1 MTNKRRR
8 KHTSKGFF
16 CIARASAR
24 TWAVAFSRRL
34 IPGAVFRTKAAAL
47 QYVTALM
54 EAAGLRH
61 EHVMVLGEA

>member
-1 MTNKRRR
+1 MTNKRRG
-8 KHTSKGFF
+8 KHRAKGFF

-34 IPGAVFRTKAAAL
+34 IPGAVFRTKAGALRYVAAL
-47 QYVTALM
+47 T

-61 EHVMVLGEA
+61 ERVMVLGEA

>member
-1 MTNKRRR
+1 MIKKRRA
-8 KHTSKGFF
+8 KHRAKGFF

-24 TWAVAFSRRL
+24 TWAVAFSQRL

-47 QYVTALM
+47 RYVEALT

-61 EHVMVLGEA
+61 ERVLVLGEA